1 MSEENKE
8 MLDTLKDISRDVG
21 NILSNIEYIKQE
33 NIDIKKRLEK
43 LILSNS
49 NHDEDIK
56 SLKER
61 IASNEEKI
69 KDLYIEIGTL
79 KASTYKFDKLDNKI
93 FRFKRVITYLTYD
106 NPILRVIYTGL
117 ISTILVM
124 LVLMFIDYVAI
135 RIGLSK
141 EVIEQIKSGINK

>member
-124 LVLMFIDYVAI
+124 LILMFIDYIAI
-135 RIGLSK
+135 RVGLSK
-141 EVIEQIKSGINK
+141 EVTEVIKNGINK

>member
-1 MSEENKE
+1 MSAENKE
-8 MLDTLKDISRDVG
+8 MLDTLKDISINVG

-33 NIDIKKRLEK
+33 NIDIKQKLER
-43 LILSNS
+43 LILSNI

-124 LVLMFIDYVAI
+124 LILMFIDYVAI
-135 RIGLSK
+135 RVGLSK
-141 EVIEQIKSGINK
+141 EVTEVIKNGINK

>member
-1 MSEENKE
+1 MDAENKE

-61 IASNEEKI
+61 IANNEENI
-69 KDLYIEIGTL
+69 KDLYKEVNLL
-79 KASTYKFDKLDNKI
+79 KLSTDRYDKLDNKI

-124 LVLMFIDYVAI
+124 LILMFIDYIAI

-141 EVIEQIKSGINK
+141 EVTDVIKNGINK

>member
-1 MSEENKE
+1 MSAENKE
-8 MLDTLKDISRDVG
+8 MLDTLKDISINVG

-33 NIDIKKRLEK
+33 NIDIKQKLEK

-61 IASNEEKI
+61 IANNEEKI
-69 KDLYIEIGTL
+69 KELYIEIGTL
-79 KASTYKFDKLDNKI
+79 KASTYRFDKLDNKI
-93 FRFKRVITYLTYD
+93 FKIKKFIAYLTF
-106 NPILRVIYTGL
+106 NNKFMQIILSGL
-117 ISTILVM
+117 VYAILVM
-124 LVLMFIDYVAI
+124 LVAMFIDYIAI

-141 EVIEQIKSGINK
+141 EVTEVIKNGINK

>member
-1 MSEENKE
+1 MSVENKE
-8 MLDTLKDISRDVG
+8 MLDTLKDISINVG

-33 NIDIKKRLEK
+33 NIDIKQKLEK

-124 LVLMFIDYVAI
+124 LILMFIDYVAI
-135 RIGLSK
+135 RVGLSK
-141 EVIEQIKSGINK
+141 EVTEVIKNGINK

>member
-1 MSEENKE
+1 MENENKE
-8 MLDTLKDISRDVG
+8 MLDTLKDISINVG

-33 NIDIKKRLEK
+33 NIDIKQKLER

-79 KASTYKFDKLDNKI
+79 KASTFKFDKLDNKI

-124 LVLMFIDYVAI
+124 LILMFIDYIAI
-135 RIGLSK
+135 RVGLSK
-141 EVIEQIKSGINK
+141 EVTEVIKNGINK

>member
-56 SLKER
+56 SLKKR
-61 IASNEEKI
+61 IVSNEEKI
-69 KDLYIEIGTL
+69 KDLYLEIGTL

-124 LVLMFIDYVAI
+124 LILMFIDYVAI
-135 RIGLSK
+135 RVGLSK
-141 EVIEQIKSGINK
+141 EVTEVIKNGINK

>member
-1 MSEENKE
+1 MSEEKKE

-93 FRFKRVITYLTYD
+93 FKLKRLIAYLTF
-106 NPILRVIYTGL
+106 NNKFMQIILSGL
-117 ISTILVM
+117 VYTILGM
-124 LVLMFIDYVAI
+124 LVLMFIDYIAI
-135 RIGLSK
+135 RIGIDK

>member
-1 MSEENKE
+1 MGEENKE

-124 LVLMFIDYVAI
+124 LILMFIDYIAI
-135 RIGLSK
+135 RVGLSK
-141 EVIEQIKSGINK
+141 EVTEVIKNGINK

>member
-1 MSEENKE
+1 MSAENKE
-8 MLDTLKDISRDVG
+8 MLDTLKDISINVG

-33 NIDIKKRLEK
+33 NIDIKKKLER
-43 LILSNS
+43 LILSNI

-106 NPILRVIYTGL
+106 NPILRVI
-117 ISTILVM
+117 
-124 LVLMFIDYVAI
+124 
-135 RIGLSK
+135 
-141 EVIEQIKSGINK
+141 

>member
-1 MSEENKE
+1 MENENKE

-124 LVLMFIDYVAI
+124 LILMFIDYIAI

-141 EVIEQIKSGINK
+141 EVTEVIKNGINK

>member
-8 MLDTLKDISRDVG
+8 MLDTLKDISINVG

-33 NIDIKKRLEK
+33 NIDIKKKLER
-43 LILSNS
+43 LILSNI

-117 ISTILVM
+117 ISTVLVM
-124 LVLMFIDYVAI
+124 LILMFIDYIAI
-135 RIGLSK
+135 RVGLSK
-141 EVIEQIKSGINK
+141 EVTEVIKNGINK

>member
-56 SLKER
+56 SLKKR
-61 IASNEEKI
+61 IVSNEEKI

-124 LVLMFIDYVAI
+124 LILMFIDYIAI
-135 RIGLSK
+135 RVGLSK
-141 EVIEQIKSGINK
+141 EVTEVIKNGINK

>member
-1 MSEENKE
+1 MENENKE
-8 MLDTLKDISRDVG
+8 MLDTLKDISINVG

-33 NIDIKKRLEK
+33 NIDIKQKLER

-79 KASTYKFDKLDNKI
+79 KASTFKFDKLDNKI

-124 LVLMFIDYVAI
+124 LILMFIDYVAI
-135 RIGLSK
+135 RVGLSK
-141 EVIEQIKSGINK
+141 EVTEVIKNGINK